1 MNERT
6 KLLEEV
12 ARIVR
17 ERGDSYGR
25 PGDHFGRTVGAIN
38 ALFAH
43 KISQP
48 FTAADWA
55 MFMVIDKIAR
65 EQHAPKRDNACDMAG
80 YAACLGEIR
89 AEEKRGDNIKWVL
102 AELNRRKVDEKA

>member
-43 KISQP
+43 KIREP

-89 AEEKRGDNIKWVL
+89 AEEKRGDNIRWAL
-102 AELNRRKVDEKA
+102 AELNRRKVDAKA